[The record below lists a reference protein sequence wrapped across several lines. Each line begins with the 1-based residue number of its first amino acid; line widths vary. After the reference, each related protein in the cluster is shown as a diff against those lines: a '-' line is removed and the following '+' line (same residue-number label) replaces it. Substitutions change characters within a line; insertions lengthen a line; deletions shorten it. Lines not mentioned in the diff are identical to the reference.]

1 MELFAATLG
10 PRGRRN
16 FRKASKQ
23 EVLEVAAHYQNSAL
37 VGTDVLANPN
47 AARKFLCGVYGAFEH
62 EVFGVL
68 YLDNRHRVVQHEVLF
83 RGTLDGASVFPREV
97 IKRVLDVNAAA
108 VVFFHNHPSG
118 IVEPSQADELI
129 TTRLRDALSM
139 IDVRTLDH
147 VIVAR
152 DKSCSF
158 AERGLL

>member
-16 FRKASKQ
+16 FRKASRQ
-23 EVLEVAAHYQNSAL
+23 EVLEVAAHYQTTAL

-47 AARKFLCGVYGAFEH
+47 AARKFLCGLYGGFEH
-62 EVFGVL
+62 EIFGAL
-68 YLDNRHRVVQHEVLF
+68 FLDNRHRVVHQEVLF
-83 RGTLDGASVFPREV
+83 RGTIDGASVHPREV

-108 VVFFHNHPSG
+108 VVFYHNHPSG
-118 IVEPSQADELI
+118 IAEPSQADELI
-129 TTRLRDALSM
+129 TNRLRDALSM
-139 IDVRTLDH
+139 IDVRVVDH

-152 DKSCSF
+152 DKSTSF